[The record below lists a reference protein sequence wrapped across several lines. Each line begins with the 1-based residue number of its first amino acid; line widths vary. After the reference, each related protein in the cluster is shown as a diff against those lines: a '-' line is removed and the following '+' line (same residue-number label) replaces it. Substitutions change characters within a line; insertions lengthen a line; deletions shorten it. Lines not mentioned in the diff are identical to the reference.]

1 MLGEGLEG
9 PAGVGL
15 RSWSGHGPGDTVW
28 DQGALEIAAS
38 KDCHHSPCFLSL
50 QVSQCLSEQASD
62 HVGWW
67 GWCCANYTADDSP
80 WLLESSPEPTD
91 ASGRSET

>member
-28 DQGALEIAAS
+28 DQVALEIAAS
-38 KDCHHSPCFLSL
+38 KDCHHIPCFLSL
-50 QVSQCLSEQASD
+50 QVS
-62 HVGWW
+62 
-67 GWCCANYTADDSP
+67 
-80 WLLESSPEPTD
+80 
-91 ASGRSET
+91 

>member
-28 DQGALEIAAS
+28 EVALERAAS
-38 KDCHHSPCFLSL
+38 RDCHHSPCSYLCRFPSVFQSKPVTMLGGGGGG
-50 QVSQCLSEQASD
+50 A
-62 HVGWW
+62 
-67 GWCCANYTADDSP
+67 
-80 WLLESSPEPTD
+80 EPIVQLMTPPS
-91 ASGRSET
+91 AAELIARNSRSGT